1 MFGGVPP
8 TSADTLPV
16 NIYFRAF
23 SSFDFGV
30 ASATAIITI
39 LVLGIP
45 GLIYMRT
52 TRLAENPMKAA

>member
-1 MFGGVPP
+1 
-8 TSADTLPV
+8 
-16 NIYFRAF
+16 
-23 SSFDFGV
+23 V